1 MRPSYLV
8 GLALLLGALAAFIA
22 AKSLGGASAGPSL
35 VLAAQNIA
43 PGHVIADVD
52 LKLVSWPSN
61 DIPPGA
67 TTDKKAMIGRVA
79 RQAIFPGEA
88 ILETDLA
95 AVGARAGLEAA
106 IEPGKRAITVRVN
119 DVVAVAGFAHPGSY
133 VDVLVSAKDDKGEQ
147 FSVIVLNR
155 VKILAI
161 AQETKSDPA
170 QPKVVNAVT
179 LELTPEEAEALDLAR
194 NVGALSLVLRN
205 ETDRNQAT
213 TVGIRMSELLQRRAA
228 GVSGD
233 TSTNKAAS
241 SGEGG
246 SMAPKSDRT
255 VIEMRG
261 VGVGETG
268 K

>member
-1 MRPSYLV
+1 MA
-8 GLALLLGALAAFIA
+8 LALLLGALAAFIA
-22 AKSLGGASAGPSL
+22 AKWLGGATEGPRL

-43 PGHVIADVD
+43 PGRVIADVD
-52 LKLVSWPSN
+52 LKLVAWPSAE
-61 DIPPGA
+61 IPPGA
-67 TTDKKAMIGRVA
+67 TTDKNAMIGRVA
-79 RQAIFPGEA
+79 RQAIYPGEA

-95 AVGARAGLEAA
+95 PVGARGGLEAA

-119 DVVAVAGFAHPGSY
+119 DVVAVAGFAHPGSF
-133 VDVLVSAKDDKGEQ
+133 VDVMVSAKDDKGEQ
-147 FSVIVLNR
+147 FSLIVLNR

-161 AQETKSDPA
+161 AQETQSDPT

-205 ETDRNQAT
+205 ETDRNQAA
-213 TVGIRMSELLQRRAA
+213 TVGVRMGELLQRRVTGAPLE
-228 GVSGD
+228 
-233 TSTNKAAS
+233 AS
-241 SGEGG
+241 ATAKDS
-246 SMAPKSDRT
+246 SSVAPKVERG

-261 VGVGETG
+261 VGDGA